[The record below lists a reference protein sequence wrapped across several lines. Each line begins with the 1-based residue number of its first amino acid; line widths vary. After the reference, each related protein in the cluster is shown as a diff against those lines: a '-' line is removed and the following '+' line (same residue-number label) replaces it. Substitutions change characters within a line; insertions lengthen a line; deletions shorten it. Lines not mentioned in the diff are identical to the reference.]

1 MSVQILE
8 KNGKPE
14 WAILPYA
21 DYLAL
26 VEDAEEQEDIRDY
39 DELTA
44 GIKAGT
50 VELFPDSVVVD
61 MINGKNP
68 IKLWREFRTL
78 TQQQL
83 AEKVGISVPFLSQL
97 ESGKRTCSMKVMV
110 ALSSALSVDIELLIV
125 K

>member
-8 KNGKPE
+8 NNGKPE

-21 DYLAL
+21 EYLAL
-26 VEDAEEQEDIRDY
+26 VEDAEDKEDIRDY

-44 GIKAGT
+44 GIETGT
-50 VELFPDSVVVD
+50 VELFPDSVVAE
-61 MINGKNP
+61 MISGKNP
-68 IKLWREFRTL
+68 IKLWREYREL

-83 AEKVGISVPFLSQL
+83 AEKAGISIPFLSQL
-97 ESGKRTCSMKVMV
+97 ESGKRNSSTKVLV
-110 ALSSALSVDIELLIV
+110 ALSSALSVDIELLIA

>member
-1 MSVQILE
+1 MNVQILE

-26 VEDAEEQEDIRDY
+26 VEEAEDQEDIRDY
-39 DELTA
+39 NELTA
-44 GIKAGT
+44 GIEAGT
-50 VELFPDSVVVD
+50 VELFPDSVTVD
-61 MINGKNP
+61 IINGKNP
-68 IKLWREFRTL
+68 IKLWREYRAL

-97 ESGKRTCSMKVMV
+97 ESGKRNSSMKVLV
-110 ALSSALSVDIELLIV
+110 ALSSALSVDMDMLV
-125 K
+125 SK

>member
-14 WAILPYA
+14 WAILPYNE
-21 DYLAL
+21 YLTL
-26 VEDAEEQEDIRDY
+26 IEEVEDQEDIRDY
-39 DELTA
+39 NELTA
-44 GIKAGT
+44 GIEAGT
-50 VELFPDSVVVD
+50 VELFPDSVAAD
-61 MINGKNP
+61 IINGKNP
-68 IKLWREFRTL
+68 IKLWREYRGF

-97 ESGKRTCSMKVMV
+97 ESGKRNSSMKVLV
-110 ALSSALSVDIELLIV
+110 ALSAALSVDMDLLIS

>member
-21 DYLAL
+21 EYLAL
-26 VEDAEEQEDIRDY
+26 VEEAEDQEDIRDY

-44 GIKAGT
+44 GIKAAT
-50 VELFPDSVVVD
+50 VELFPDSVAYD
-61 MINGKNP
+61 IINGKNP
-68 IKLWREFRTL
+68 IKLWREYRSL
-78 TQQQL
+78 SQQQL

-97 ESGKRTCSMKVMV
+97 ESGKRNSSMKVLI
-110 ALSSALSVDIELLIV
+110 ALASALSVDMDLLV
-125 K
+125 SK